1 MYIKY
6 ITYSLFIVI
15 RPHVCG
21 SWNITPKKWK
31 NDAIPIYKI
40 SSFVTLIVQKKKKKK
55 KKKKN
60 TFLNEI
66 SSKNLKSLHGPRF

>member
-21 SWNITPKKWK
+21 SWNITPKNEKMMQYPSIKFPLLSHGSGFFLKK
-31 NDAIPIYKI
+31 NIIMHLL
-40 SSFVTLIVQKKKKKK
+40 FQKKKKKK
-55 KKKKN
+55 TIFWMKFHPK
-60 TFLNEI
+60 T
-66 SSKNLKSLHGPRF
+66 